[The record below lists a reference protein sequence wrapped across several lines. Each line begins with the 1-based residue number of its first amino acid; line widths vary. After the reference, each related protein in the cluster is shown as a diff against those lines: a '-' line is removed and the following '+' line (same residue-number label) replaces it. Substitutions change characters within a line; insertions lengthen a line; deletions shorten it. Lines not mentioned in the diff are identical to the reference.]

1 MSVSPDD
8 SKNPKQ
14 LIRPWTAIAEMNR
27 NIELPKTAYTLA
39 FVLFMLQETK
49 DQSPNCIER
58 CLEWWGTLMQC
69 LFTLAIHYVVLGLLT
84 YYLVM
89 LEYDTV
95 PIDEAPAFLLLST
108 CSCVFTSFCMSD
120 LVESFS
126 MTHWLYEAP
135 AAPRLMEL
143 RLCYNEDKNRRE
155 IASTMPTWAK
165 WFLFFIVILPKIAF
179 VGLLQVYGTKLVLF
193 SGTNSDVL
201 LNTLAAFFLAEI
213 DDYVYQFLADPAMK
227 NAIEDTEQFPPL
239 YLDGESMCGQL
250 GSMCGILFGPCCRVG
265 MIIFITWIM
274 WVMLGSNAR
283 DEFDL
288 VQINMTNTSGI

>member
-126 MTHWLYEAP
+126 MTHWLY
-135 AAPRLMEL
+135 RT
-143 RLCYNEDKNRRE
+143 KNIHTYRNVHSCTSY
-155 IASTMPTWAK
+155 IIHITCTSIHYQK
-165 WFLFFIVILPKIAF
+165 IL
-179 VGLLQVYGTKLVLF
+179 
-193 SGTNSDVL
+193 
-201 LNTLAAFFLAEI
+201 FFLA
-213 DDYVYQFLADPAMK
+213 
-227 NAIEDTEQFPPL
+227 N
-239 YLDGESMCGQL
+239 
-250 GSMCGILFGPCCRVG
+250 
-265 MIIFITWIM
+265 
-274 WVMLGSNAR
+274 N
-283 DEFDL
+283 
-288 VQINMTNTSGI
+288 